1 MLSEFQSPDVLVA
14 LIAILTLLV
23 VWQYYKMQIMAGR
36 ILAVDIFD
44 RSGVRMYLYATSNDG
59 QACKSC
65 SAANGRVF
73 LPSMVAKDDFSPL
86 EAACI
91 KPTPCTGVLVGLYG
105 GWLEARRVLDHLR
118 SQHKQGHVHLA
129 LSELQRVVDG
139 PWERSVSAET
149 DRLSMYMLS
158 AMLYEEAKQDVA
170 IGNYGYVIEHAKDV
184 QHLTLLV
191 PAFLR
196 LTQLLVRAERWAE
209 ALKVIEQFESRFPS
223 SGAARHF
230 PSVKQRDLMR
240 IMKTQVLK
248 SQLMQMTA

>member
-1 MLSEFQSPDVLVA
+1 MISEFRSPDILLS
-14 LIAILTLLV
+14 LIAILILLII
-23 VWQYYKMQIMAGR
+23 WQYYKLQIMAGR

-65 SAANGRVF
+65 SAASGRVF
-73 LPSMVAKDDFSPL
+73 LPSVVAKDDFSPFDD
-86 EAACI
+86 ACK

-105 GWLEARRVLDHLR
+105 GWPEARRVLDLLR
-118 SQHKQGHVHLA
+118 SQHKKGHVQLSP
-129 LSELQRVVDG
+129 SELQCVVDG

-158 AMLYEEAKQDVA
+158 AMLNEEVNQDVA

-184 QHLTLLV
+184 QHLMLLV
-191 PAFLR
+191 PGFLK

-209 ALKVIEQFESRFPS
+209 ALKVIERFESRFPS
-223 SGAARHF
+223 SGAGRHF
-230 PSVKQRDLMR
+230 PSVKQRDTMR

-248 SQLMQMTA
+248 SQLMKMTA

>member
-1 MLSEFQSPDVLVA
+1 MLSEFRSPDILLS
-14 LIAILTLLV
+14 LIAILILLV
-23 VWQYYKMQIMAGR
+23 IWQYYKMQIMAGR

-65 SAANGRVF
+65 SAASGRVF
-73 LPSMVAKDDFSPL
+73 LPSVVAKDDFSPFDD
-86 EAACI
+86 ACK

-105 GWLEARRVLDHLR
+105 GWPEARRALDLLR
-118 SQHKQGHVHLA
+118 SQHKKGHVQ
-129 LSELQRVVDG
+129 LSPAELQCVVDG

-158 AMLYEEAKQDVA
+158 AMLHEEVNQDVA

-184 QHLTLLV
+184 QHLMLLV
-191 PAFLR
+191 PGFLK

-209 ALKVIEQFESRFPS
+209 ALKVIERFESRFPS
-223 SGAARHF
+223 SGAGRHF
-230 PSVKQRDLMR
+230 PSVKQRDTMR
-240 IMKTQVLK
+240 VMKTQVLK
-248 SQLMQMTA
+248 SQLMKMTA